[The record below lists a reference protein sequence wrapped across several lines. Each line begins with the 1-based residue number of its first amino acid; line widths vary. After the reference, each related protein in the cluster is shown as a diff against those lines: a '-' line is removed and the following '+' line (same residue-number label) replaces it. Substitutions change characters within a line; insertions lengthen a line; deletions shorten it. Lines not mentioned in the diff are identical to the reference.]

1 MLMFNFIELL
11 LLVLPAWVANAVPV
25 VLGGGP
31 KLDGGK
37 NAWDKR
43 RWLGDSKTING
54 LVNGIAFGS
63 VVGAIVAAGFGSLYL
78 PGLTVSEKVAFAVM
92 MSTGAMLG
100 DLLGSFVKRRRGM
113 KPGHPSR
120 VLDKL
125 LFLFVALGLG
135 WLVYPDLWH
144 ALGWEGIAV
153 LTIATYALHV
163 VFNWL
168 AHALKMKK
176 VPW

>member
-1 MLMFNFIELL
+1 MFNLVALFLL
-11 LLVLPAWVANAVPV
+11 ALPAWVANAVPV
-25 VLGGGP
+25 MLGGGP
-31 KLDGGK
+31 KVDGGAK
-37 NAWDKR
+37 AWDGH

-63 VVGAIVAAGFGSLYL
+63 AVGAIVAAGFGSLYL

-92 MSTGAMLG
+92 MATGAMLG

-125 LFLFVALGLG
+125 LFLFVALALG

-144 ALGWEGIAV
+144 SLGWEGITA
-153 LTIATYALHV
+153 LTIITYALHMA
-163 VFNWL
+163 FNWL
-168 AHALKMKK
+168 AHSLKMKK